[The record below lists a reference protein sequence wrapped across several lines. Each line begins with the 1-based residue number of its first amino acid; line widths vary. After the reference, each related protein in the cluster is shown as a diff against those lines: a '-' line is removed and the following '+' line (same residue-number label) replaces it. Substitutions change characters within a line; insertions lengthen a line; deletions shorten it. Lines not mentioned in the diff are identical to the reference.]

1 LHIVI
6 TVVHIVVCILMVL
19 VVLLQ
24 KGKGA
29 SMGAAFGGSSQTIF
43 GSSGPGT
50 FLGKITTGVAVVFML
65 TSLYLA
71 YFAVHKERPS
81 LMEGTAK
88 PGVEQPVGQPTAPA
102 PLPASP
108 AGNPTAPVK

>member
-1 LHIVI
+1 LYILATAAHI
-6 TVVHIVVCILMVL
+6 IVCVLMVL
-19 VVLLQ
+19 IVLLQ

-29 SMGAAFGGSSQTIF
+29 DMGAAFGGSSQTIF

-71 YFAVHKERPS
+71 YFAVHKERAS
-81 LMEGTAK
+81 LMEGAAR
-88 PGVEQPVGQPTAPA
+88 PGVEQPLSQ
-102 PLPASP
+102 PASP
-108 AGNPTAPVK
+108 PAAPAAPGGTGTPAK